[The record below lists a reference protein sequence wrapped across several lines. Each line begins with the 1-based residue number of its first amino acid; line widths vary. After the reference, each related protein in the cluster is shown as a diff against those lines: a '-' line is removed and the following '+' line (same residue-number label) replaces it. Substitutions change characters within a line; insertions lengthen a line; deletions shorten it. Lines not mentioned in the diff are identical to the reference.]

1 MTTSVSVVSLQADD
15 GAAAADAGAH
25 GAGATVVQLRYSQKR
40 AHVSWSLYRKI
51 GFFNHQSALTD
62 LSAET

>member
-40 AHVSWSLYRKI
+40 AHVSWGLYRKI
-51 GFFNHQSALTD
+51 GFFIIKV
-62 LSAET
+62 LSQI